1 MECKVKKL
9 KDNLGSDEGI
19 DLTRMECKVIIL
31 CVFVILSICIDL
43 TRMECKVKKLKDNLG
58 SDEGIDLTRMECK
71 VVWDATECRVS
82 EV

>member
-1 MECKVKKL
+1 
-9 KDNLGSDEGI
+9 
-19 DLTRMECKVIIL
+19 
-31 CVFVILSICIDL
+31 
-43 TRMECKVKKLKDNLG
+43 MECKVKKLKDNLG